1 MVKFYDWDTDAR
13 GHIWS
18 YEKEDGPW
26 CSRTAYDALAAHAKA
41 LEETLRS
48 AHSEL
53 TDHGHQEL
61 GECECRIAYVLGTPA
76 ETKVEWD
83 QNEDGPEYVG

>member
-1 MVKFYDWDTDAR
+1 MKVCMHYRIGA
-13 GHIWS
+13 
-18 YEKEDGPW
+18 EP
-26 CSRTAYDALAAHAKA
+26 CSTCKYDALAAHAKA

-61 GECECRIAYVLGTPA
+61 GECECRIAYVLGSAP
-76 ETKVEWD
+76 ETGGD
-83 QNEDGPEYVG
+83 ANG